1 MEIKMKVKGKTSKVL
16 KSGLAATFAFSLIAT
31 NPSQILALS
40 NVSNST
46 ENVTTDI
53 YPKPQ
58 SVSYL
63 SDVGM
68 SLEGEVNVVVHG
80 EQETATLPALE
91 KILKDNGIS
100 YVIGQEIDEN
110 KANILV
116 SSSKDHCDDCAS
128 EDSALSQKEG
138 YILTASDDENSKG
151 EITIVGADVDGA
163 YYGVIT
169 LGQILDQS
177 IDNKFAEIVV
187 SAYPERKNELN
198 E

>member
-1 MEIKMKVKGKTSKVL
+1 MKDS
-16 KSGLAATFAFSLIAT
+16 
-31 NPSQILALS
+31 
-40 NVSNST
+40 
-46 ENVTTDI
+46 
-53 YPKPQ
+53 
-58 SVSYL
+58 
-63 SDVGM
+63 
-68 SLEGEVNVVVHG
+68 
-80 EQETATLPALE
+80 
-91 KILKDNGIS
+91 GIS

-116 SSSKDHCDDCAS
+116 SSSKDHCDDCVS

-151 EITIVGADVDGA
+151 EITIIGADVDGA

-187 SAYPERKNELN
+187 SDYPEIEFRGFI
-198 E
+198 

>member
-46 ENVTTDI
+46 ENVTADI

-68 SLEGEVNVVVHG
+68 SLEG
-80 EQETATLPALE
+80 
-91 KILKDNGIS
+91 
-100 YVIGQEIDEN
+100 
-110 KANILV
+110 
-116 SSSKDHCDDCAS
+116 
-128 EDSALSQKEG
+128 
-138 YILTASDDENSKG
+138 
-151 EITIVGADVDGA
+151 
-163 YYGVIT
+163 
-169 LGQILDQS
+169 
-177 IDNKFAEIVV
+177 
-187 SAYPERKNELN
+187 
-198 E
+198 